1 MEEKPKKSRGLKFA
15 ALALLALLA
24 VFCLWVGYKWFTRPR
39 IGQIYLYGES
49 HGVPEYID
57 KEFELWSRYY
67 HQEGMRHLFVEYP
80 YYTAEL
86 LNLWMDAE
94 DDTILW
100 QWFGDIDGTQG
111 AVQETWELLQ
121 RIKTECPETVFH
133 GTDVGHQY
141 QTTGERYL
149 AYLEEQGLAD
159 SEQYARAQEVMEQG
173 KNYYDNS
180 DNAYRENML
189 AENFL
194 AEYAALN
201 GEDVMGIYGTAHV
214 DPEGMDYST
223 QTVPT
228 MARQL
233 KEVYGE
239 NLHTEYMENLVSH
252 GVPILSQLELP
263 AEGETRAFD
272 LGGQNYSA
280 ACVGWQDLGAA
291 TGGQYL
297 VRVFW
302 QLEEGAFPDFV
313 NARATGAVLPYGNF
327 PVPVEE
333 GQAFVVDYITTTG
346 ATVRYYFRA
355 DGTIWQGETVTAAF
369 WPV

>member
-1 MEEKPKKSRGLKFA
+1 MEEKPKKSRGLKIA
-15 ALALLALLA
+15 ALVLLALLA

-39 IGQIYLYGES
+39 IGQIYLYGEG

-57 KEFELWSRYY
+57 KEFELWNQYY
-67 HQEGMRHLFVEYP
+67 HEEGMRHLFVEYP
-80 YYTAEL
+80 YYAAEL
-86 LNLWMDAE
+86 LNLWMEAE
-94 DDTILW
+94 DDTLLW
-100 QWFGDIDGTQG
+100 QWFGETSGTAG
-111 AVQETWELLQ
+111 AVQETWEFLK
-121 RIKTECPETVFH
+121 RIKAECPETVFH

-141 QTTGERYL
+141 QTTGARYL

-173 KNYYDNS
+173 KYYYENS
-180 DNAYRENML
+180 DNIYRENTM

-214 DPEGMDYST
+214 DPEARDYYT
-223 QTVPT
+223 QTVPS

-239 NLHTEYMENLVSH
+239 NLHTEYIENLAARS
-252 GVPILSQLELP
+252 VPTLSRLTLP
-263 AEGETRAFD
+263 AEGETQAFD
-272 LGGQNYSA
+272 LGGQTYSGV
-280 ACVGWQDLGAA
+280 CIGWQDLDAA

-297 VRVFW
+297 ARVFW
-302 QLEEGAFPDFV
+302 RLEEGTSEDFKD
-313 NARATGAVLPYGNF
+313 ARITGTVLPYDNF

-333 GQAFVVDYITTTG
+333 GQVFVVDYITFTG
-346 ATVRYYFRA
+346 GTARCYFRA
-355 DGTIWQGETVTAAF
+355 DGTIWQGEAATAAF